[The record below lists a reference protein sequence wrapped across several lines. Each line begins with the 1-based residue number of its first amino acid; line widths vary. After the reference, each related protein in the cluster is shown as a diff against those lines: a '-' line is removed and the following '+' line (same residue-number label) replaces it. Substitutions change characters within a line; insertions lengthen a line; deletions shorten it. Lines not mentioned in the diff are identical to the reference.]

1 MKFINLLKKELR
13 ELINAQMIIGLVV
26 SMSLLVLIGG
36 IMGDAIEDAVSNSG
50 DVYICDQDNTEF
62 TKRVIENLNAMGYNV
77 NEKSVTKEDSVEI
90 LEELNINSLI
100 IIPKGFTEGI
110 LKNNAASELE
120 YISRIK
126 STSAMASLGDGSTS
140 AIESIK
146 SIISNL
152 LMQEGYGLSE
162 ADITVLENPVN
173 LKEVTVVDKKSANV
187 SASTIIG
194 MASTQGMIVPIVIFI
209 LVMFT
214 SQMIIS
220 TISTEKI
227 DKTLETLLSAPVSR
241 LSVLGAKMLAAAIVA
256 LINAVAYMIAFS
268 SYMSGMLGSTL
279 DTTAVIG
286 EALTMSDILKELG
299 LKLTAGGYILL
310 GLQMFMTIMIAL
322 SVSLILGAMATDAKS
337 AQTLVMPIMIF
348 AMIPYMISLFMDV
361 NSMSNIVKIFVWLI
375 PFTHTFTAINNIM
388 FGNWPV
394 FWGGLAYQFVFFIVC
409 MYFALKLFT
418 SDKIFTI
425 SLNLGQKMKLKKVK
439 KG

>member
-13 ELINAQMIIGLVV
+13 ELINVQMIIGLVV
-26 SMSLLVLIGG
+26 SMSLLVIIGG
-36 IMGDAIEDAVSNSG
+36 VMGDAIEDAVSNSG
-50 DVYICDQDNTEF
+50 DVYISDQDNTEF
-62 TKRVIENLNAMGYNV
+62 TESIIADLKKMGYNV
-77 NEKSVTKEDSVEI
+77 KEKEVTKEDSVEI
-90 LEELNINSLI
+90 LEELKVDSLI
-100 IIPKGFTEGI
+100 IIPEGFTKGI
-110 LKNNAASELE
+110 LEDRKTSDIE

-126 STSAMASLGDGSTS
+126 STSAMASLGDANTS
-140 AIESIK
+140 AIESVK

-152 LMQEGYGLSE
+152 LMLEGYELSE
-162 ADITVLENPVN
+162 DDISVIENPVN
-173 LKEVTVVDKKSANV
+173 LKEVTVVDKKSSPV
-187 SASTIIG
+187 SASVIIG
-194 MASTQGMIVPIVIFI
+194 MASTQGMVVPIVIFM

-220 TISTEKI
+220 AISTEKI

-268 SYMSGMLGSTL
+268 SYMGGMLGNAM
-279 DTTAVIG
+279 DTGSVVG

-299 LKLTAGGYILL
+299 LKLTLGGYFLL

-337 AQTLVMPIMIF
+337 AQTLIMPIMIS
-348 AMIPYMISLFMDV
+348 AMVPYLISMFMDI
-361 NSMSNIVKIFVWLI
+361 NTMPTIIRTFIWAI
-375 PFTHTFTAINNIM
+375 PFTHTFTAVNNIM
-388 FGNWPV
+388 FGNWTV

-409 MYFALKLFT
+409 MYFAFKLFT

-425 SLNLGQKMKLKKVK
+425 SLNLGQKMKLKKARK
-439 KG
+439 S

>member
-1 MKFINLLKKELR
+1 
-13 ELINAQMIIGLVV
+13 MIIGLVV

-126 STSAMASLGDGSTS
+126 STSAMASLRDGSTS

>member
-1 MKFINLLKKELR
+1 
-13 ELINAQMIIGLVV
+13 
-26 SMSLLVLIGG
+26 
-36 IMGDAIEDAVSNSG
+36 
-50 DVYICDQDNTEF
+50 
-62 TKRVIENLNAMGYNV
+62 
-77 NEKSVTKEDSVEI
+77 
-90 LEELNINSLI
+90 
-100 IIPKGFTEGI
+100 

>member
-1 MKFINLLKKELR
+1 
-13 ELINAQMIIGLVV
+13 MIIGLVV

>member
-126 STSAMASLGDGSTS
+126 STSAMASLRDGSTS